1 MRSSRRFWRAVLI
14 ALAGGALLSGCYYDP
29 YTGYYY
35 SYPPYPYLWGYPY
48 GYGYAYPP
56 PPGPGANPGPGP
68 APYGVAPSE
77 NGPVQIT
84 PLSPPPVQ

>member
-1 MRSSRRFWRAVLI
+1 MRSSRRFWRAMLI
-14 ALAGGALLSGCYYDP
+14 AVVTAAVLSGCYYDP

-56 PPGPGANPGPGP
+56 PPGPGANPAPGP